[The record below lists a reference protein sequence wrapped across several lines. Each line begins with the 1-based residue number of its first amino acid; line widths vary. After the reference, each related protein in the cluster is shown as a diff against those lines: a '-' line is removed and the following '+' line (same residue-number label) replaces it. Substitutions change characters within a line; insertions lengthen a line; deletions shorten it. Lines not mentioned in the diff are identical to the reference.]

1 MVYSFLRYDKDGV
14 LLDIEAF
21 EDESILKDWSYLF
34 EGKQVHSVDDSFI
47 LHLKIF
53 CYDVISKYLDS
64 TPKNWKKY
72 TTTNI
77 LSITFKLL
85 SCTEKVKEWQKNKDT
100 AFILF
105 CKCESR
111 TSTTVPIE
119 IKNII
124 KSKLKKMEG

>member
-53 CYDVISKYLDS
+53 CYDVISKFFIISIIS
-64 TPKNWKKY
+64 TKTIGAKF
-72 TTTNI
+72 I
-77 LSITFKLL
+77 KLCEGCGIEL
-85 SCTEKVKEWQKNKDT
+85 EKISKENKEDRW
-100 AFILF
+100 FH
-105 CKCESR
+105 E
-111 TSTTVPIE
+111 
-119 IKNII
+119 
-124 KSKLKKMEG
+124 